1 VDNESVDFN
10 KLVRIEK
17 NKMMRAAGMED
28 AVVDIVV
35 LQWLVQKIKQDLKRQ
50 GYESRD
56 IDWFES
62 DQAQSA

>member
-1 VDNESVDFN
+1 MDNESVDFN